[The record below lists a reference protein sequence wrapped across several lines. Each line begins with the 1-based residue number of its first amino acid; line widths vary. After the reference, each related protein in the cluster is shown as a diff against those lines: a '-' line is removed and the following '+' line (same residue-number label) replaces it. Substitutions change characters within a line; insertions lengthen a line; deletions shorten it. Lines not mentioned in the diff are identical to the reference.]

1 MAESKDLVSKIRK
14 CMSNLPTHKLI
25 PSIFYL
31 PTSTG
36 AFSSTESS
44 ESNEKLL
51 LSARS
56 SSSASIDE
64 EEYSASPQVQAKPRG
79 YHKLFFISG
88 LTSILILGA
97 VTLTIL
103 TRDSHSG
110 VVPNTPPPPA
120 LGGSKVVAHCGISP
134 EEAIERGCVWDIMSY
149 GWIHPLCFDKEE
161 SDRWAAKYGPFEWF
175 VDDQPPLDENGFP
188 LNGTL
193 TQRLTLEE
201 LPFAPSI
208 FTTQG
213 YHINHCMYLLK
224 LVHLAALHNA
234 PVSNEAV
241 NIGHT
246 DHCAG
251 IIGSSD
257 LVPYDKI
264 TTGVKLLYVQCVT
277 LT

>member
-1 MAESKDLVSKIRK
+1 
-14 CMSNLPTHKLI
+14 MSNSSTHKFI
-25 PSIFYL
+25 TYISYSPS
-31 PTSTG
+31 TAG
-36 AFSSTESS
+36 AFSPTEGRG
-44 ESNEKLL
+44 SNEKLL

-64 EEYSASPQVQAKPRG
+64 EEYSPSPQVEAKPRS
-79 YHKLFFISG
+79 YHKIFFISS
-88 LTSILILGA
+88 LASIIILGA
-97 VTLTIL
+97 LTLTTL

-110 VVPNTPPPPA
+110 IVPNTPPPPT

-175 VDDQPPLDENGFP
+175 ADDKPALDEKGFP

-193 TQRLTLEE
+193 TQKLTLEE

-241 NIGHT
+241 NLGHT

-257 LVPYDKI
+257 LVPYDRI